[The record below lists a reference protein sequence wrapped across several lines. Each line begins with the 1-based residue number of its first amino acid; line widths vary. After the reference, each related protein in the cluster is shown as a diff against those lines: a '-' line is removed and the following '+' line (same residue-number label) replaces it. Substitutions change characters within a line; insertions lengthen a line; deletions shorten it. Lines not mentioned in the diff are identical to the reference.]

1 MCPSP
6 LPNASHYCLMG
17 NRQWLSKPWVPME
30 MVGGIEHAKLRE
42 GAWREKCM
50 SSPDVRFVAFAVGRL
65 VKRGALW
72 QKNPS

>member
-1 MCPSP
+1 
-6 LPNASHYCLMG
+6 
-17 NRQWLSKPWVPME
+17 ME
-30 MVGGIEHAKLRE
+30 MAGGIEHAKLRE